1 MVVRCAAAC
10 WPRCPPA
17 RWQLGGG
24 MCQYEDEIQP
34 YFQATKVL
42 YKKLLA
48 VRKHEEVGDLPPR
61 AVPRAGAE
69 LCSSVDGPSAR
80 GAAATDAINSHR
92 RHQLSAGAPSR
103 PRAQTGKVEVVT
115 RVFALRSVKA
125 GKADPALFPTRSPC
139 VMSHDDGHGQGAP
152 PCRGTPGSSLTS
164 LPPSLPPW
172 RCAAGAGGAA
182 CGASTGQLP

>member
-1 MVVRCAAAC
+1 
-10 WPRCPPA
+10 
-17 RWQLGGG
+17 

-69 LCSSVDGPSAR
+69 LCSSVLVDHLLAGRPPPTLLIAIVDTSFQRAPS
-80 GAAATDAINSHR
+80 
-92 RHQLSAGAPSR
+92 QSR

-152 PCRGTPGSSLTS
+152 PCRGPPGSSLTS

-172 RCAAGAGGAA
+172 RCAALRCRGWRGSVWGLHGAA
-182 CGASTGQLP
+182 AALTH

>member
-1 MVVRCAAAC
+1 
-10 WPRCPPA
+10 
-17 RWQLGGG
+17 

-92 RHQLSAGAPSR
+92 RHQLSAGALTISPARADRQGRGRHARLCPAIRQGGQGR
-103 PRAQTGKVEVVT
+103 PRALPHAQPVRDVT
-115 RVFALRSVKA
+115 
-125 GKADPALFPTRSPC
+125 
-139 VMSHDDGHGQGAP
+139 
-152 PCRGTPGSSLTS
+152 
-164 LPPSLPPW
+164 
-172 RCAAGAGGAA
+172 
-182 CGASTGQLP
+182 